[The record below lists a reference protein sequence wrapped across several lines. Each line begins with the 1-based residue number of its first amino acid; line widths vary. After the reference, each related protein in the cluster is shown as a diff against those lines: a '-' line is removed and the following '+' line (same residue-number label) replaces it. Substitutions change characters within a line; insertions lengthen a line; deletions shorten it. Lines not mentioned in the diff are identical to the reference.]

1 MILNKVIRITNIL
14 CYSRIQDLLLS
25 TTRNARKFR
34 TSSRLNQTPSD
45 AQRRKIKSTL
55 YYITATG
62 VLTVGL
68 SYAAVPLYR
77 MFCQAYSYGGTTNVG
92 HDDSK
97 VEHMN
102 ALKHR
107 PIKVRF
113 NADLAAS
120 MRWNFKP
127 QQSEITVS

>member
-1 MILNKVIRITNIL
+1 MALNKVMQITDIL
-14 CYSRIQDLLLS
+14 CDSKISKLLLS
-25 TTRNARKFR
+25 TLRNGKKIH
-34 TSSRLNQTPSD
+34 TSPKLNQNASD
-45 AQRRKIKSTL
+45 TQHRKIKSTL

-77 MFCQAYSYGGTTNVG
+77 MFCQAYSYGGTTSTG

-107 PIKVRF
+107 PIKIRF